1 MRRLA
6 GPAIVAAIAWG
17 CSTAP
22 VGDHQPAGDTS
33 SPPTREPETGPVCG
47 PEVTEPLDPRSSL
60 HLLPGAAEPPYTSD
74 PPTSGA
80 HLSGPAPA
88 GALDEPIGRPAQVQ
102 VIEQGGVVI
111 QYRALA
117 PSEVDR
123 LETLAGPQVVVA
135 PNPGLPAAVVATA
148 WTTKRSCQA
157 LDVEALRQFIA
168 EHRAVEAAHS

>member
-6 GPAIVAAIAWG
+6 STAIVAAVAWG

-22 VGDHQPAGDTS
+22 VGDHEPAGDTT
-33 SPPTREPETGPVCG
+33 SPPTREAQICG
-47 PEVTEPLDPRSSL
+47 PEITEPLDPSSSL
-60 HLLPGAAEPPYTSD
+60 HLLPGAAEPAYRSD

-88 GALDEPIGRPAQVQ
+88 GALDEPIGRPVQVQ

-135 PNPGLPAAVVATA
+135 PNPDLPAAVVATA
-148 WTTKRSCQA
+148 WTTKRSCEA

-168 EHRAVEAAHS
+168 DHRAVEPAHS